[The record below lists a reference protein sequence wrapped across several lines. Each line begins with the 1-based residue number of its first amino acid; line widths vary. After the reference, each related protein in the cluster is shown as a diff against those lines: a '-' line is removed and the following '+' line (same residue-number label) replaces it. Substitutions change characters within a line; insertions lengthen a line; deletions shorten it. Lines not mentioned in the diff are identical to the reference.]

1 RILSL
6 RPYLNAERKLRS
18 SRVDA
23 TYDATLTLTPLD
35 LLCVVVFFYGVYK
48 LGELICKSLRNS
60 SPSSDPN
67 FLITGNENASV
78 SGILYDGRVVPSID
92 IKDKSLFIDGK
103 FKRRLSRNS
112 RTYNKGVGIFVD
124 GNYVG

>member
-1 RILSL
+1 M
-6 RPYLNAERKLRS
+6 
-18 SRVDA
+18 DA

-48 LGELICKSLRNS
+48 LGELICQSLRNS